1 MGKRYLIDS
10 NIVIKTATV
19 NTFDNKS
26 ILFLKTILDESFNIS
41 VISKIELL
49 SKDDSLLS
57 FIETSNVL
65 PLTDQII
72 EKTIELRRKHKIKI
86 PDAIIAATALIHK
99 FDLIT
104 NNVKDFS
111 NIKGLNLV
119 DL

>member
-10 NIVIKTATV
+10 NIVIKSATV

-26 ILFLKTILDESFNIS
+26 ILFLKTIIDESFNIS

-49 SKDDSLLS
+49 SKDDLLLS

-65 PLTDQII
+65 PLTDEI
-72 EKTIELRRKHKIKI
+72 IELRRKHKIKI
-86 PDAIIAATALIHK
+86 PDAIIAATALVHK
-99 FDLIT
+99 FDLIS

-111 NIKGLNLV
+111 NIKGLNV
-119 DL
+119 IDP